1 MSGPFDPF
9 RDFATAGYLRNT
21 KREKNL
27 RIVKILEHQ
36 LFRTQ
41 LPQALEYLSRR
52 RRIEYRDFLEVH
64 RILFDALY
72 PWAGQD
78 RAQTLPDRAVTRGT
92 LYFCDPDMCERAVS
106 EGLRLGQDLRV
117 MAERPGHV
125 MGFFAYGHPFLDGN
139 GRTMLL
145 VHAEL
150 CMRAGISIDW
160 TRTTKAEYLRAL
172 TAEIED
178 PNAGHLDNYLQPYV
192 ARAVTREWWLRSAA
206 DLPGLD
212 GMIPSADSAHSYAD
226 PHIREQYRQFEKR
239 RGYDLR

>member
-9 RDFATAGYLRNT
+9 RDFSTAGYLRNT
-21 KREKNL
+21 QREKDL
-27 RIVKILEHQ
+27 KIVKILEHQ

-52 RRIEYRDFLEVH
+52 SRIEYRDFLEVH
-64 RILFDALY
+64 QILFGALY

-78 RAQTLPDRAVTRGT
+78 RMQTLPDRAVTRGDV
-92 LYFCDPDMCERAVS
+92 YFCEPSLCERAVS
-106 EGLRLGQDLRV
+106 EGLRLGQDPLV
-117 MAERPGHV
+117 MAHRPGHV

-150 CMRAGISIDW
+150 CMRAGISVDW
-160 TRTTKAEYLRAL
+160 PRTTKAAYLKAL
-172 TAEIED
+172 TDEIED
-178 PNAGHLDNYLQPYV
+178 PKGGHLDKYLQPYV
-192 ARAVTREWWLRSAA
+192 APAVTREWWLQSAA
-206 DLPGLD
+206 NLPGLD
-212 GMIPSADSAHSYAD
+212 GAGPSTDAAHSYAD
-226 PHIREQYRQFEKR
+226 PDVREQYQQFERR